1 MQSIK
6 LVGAPEATAVN
17 DSNQEKREAT
27 EVSSVRQITK
37 ATRIKV
43 TPIQK
48 YHKKYIDLLVDFE
61 ELQKVN

>member
-6 LVGAPEATAVN
+6 LVGAPEAPAVIN
-17 DSNQEKREAT
+17 GNQEKRESI
-27 EVSSVRQITK
+27 EGSSVRQTAK
-37 ATRIKV
+37 AARIKV

-61 ELQKVN
+61 ELQKAN

>member
-6 LVGAPEATAVN
+6 LVGASEASAVIS
-17 DSNQEKREAT
+17 SNQDKRESI
-27 EVSSVRQITK
+27 EGDSVRQTTK